1 MSHRRSSIQKSNGA
15 SPPPSLNCAPPVKV
29 PGLIPGHLELNNYV
43 YAILVIEGH
52 PCECRLIHRSWIEP
66 TTGKPPP
73 IGKSRQPDAA
83 PRQATVLPAVVRRW
97 IQCTQLYSASCQ
109 ALHRRSNEL
118 LHASNRSR
126 RSKLGL
132 VEERRESSSMRLLV
146 GPIQTTTVHEIRA
159 WWCYKMPVVIEWHP
173 WECTLGS
180 SSSLP
185 TLERSWSTN
194 PRGTDL
200 QPADQ
205 CGGRFALETTLT

>member
-1 MSHRRSSIQKSNGA
+1 MSQPRGSR
-15 SPPPSLNCAPPVKV
+15 
-29 PGLIPGHLELNNYV
+29 
-43 YAILVIEGH
+43 
-52 PCECRLIHRSWIEP
+52 HRSAKAGNQTRHPGW
-66 TTGKPPP
+66 
-73 IGKSRQPDAA
+73 QL
-83 PRQATVLPAVVRRW
+83 VLPAVVRRW

-205 CGGRFALETTLT
+205 CGGPWAAPSRGEHLIIKNR